1 MVKTVR
7 VDYSKL
13 GEQETEKKTEI
24 RQFSGMFGESKHF
37 KGWAKALESE
47 IKRDETMRQ
56 STIHFF

>member
-37 KGWAKALESE
+37 KGWAKALESV
-47 IKRDETMRQ
+47 K
-56 STIHFF
+56 